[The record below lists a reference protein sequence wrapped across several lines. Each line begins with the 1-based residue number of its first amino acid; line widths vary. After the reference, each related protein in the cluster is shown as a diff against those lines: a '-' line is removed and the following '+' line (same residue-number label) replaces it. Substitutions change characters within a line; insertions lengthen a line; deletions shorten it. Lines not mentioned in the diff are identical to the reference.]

1 MHGNDRTS
9 IYDFLFSTFQVQHWF
24 GFARSFW
31 SFVGLAA
38 SEIQD
43 LQVGQLPLSTIM
55 NHNQAK
61 VSTIILLVLKVSSIQ
76 VHAICSMLWLQP
88 ISVVVKIHVFGLL
101 HKLYLCKGQCHV
113 AFDWCFILEEEIGDY
128 ACLWTVLTWEMSG
141 GGPFNQGLSN
151 HILPKAH
158 ARRYAACD
166 RIKSFKHVAKL
177 WWLHMI
183 NQPKYYFVYPSCLQ
197 VLPLVGKTW

>member
-1 MHGNDRTS
+1 MVGRCWKYTRSFRSVYFQRT
-9 IYDFLFSTFQVQHWF
+9 LQVDKTWEMIVNQPKRLENKVVQGGCMGMIGHPFTISYFPLSRFNTDLDSQWF
-24 GFARSFW
+24 ACSFW

-43 LQVGQLPLSTIM
+43 LQVGQLPLSTII

-88 ISVVVKIHVFGLL
+88 TSVVVKIHVFGLL

-113 AFDWCFILEEEIGDY
+113 AFNWCFILEE
-128 ACLWTVLTWEMSG
+128 
-141 GGPFNQGLSN
+141 
-151 HILPKAH
+151 K
-158 ARRYAACD
+158 
-166 RIKSFKHVAKL
+166 
-177 WWLHMI
+177 
-183 NQPKYYFVYPSCLQ
+183 
-197 VLPLVGKTW
+197 